1 MQQVYQLLFYTM
13 KVSATVLL
21 PRSLHYTDKEHR
33 RKVIPLKSGITLL
46 LYQYTDDSTLFCE
59 IRSCDDGEAVA
70 ASLNRDLDRMKSWA
84 DKWKVTFELS
94 KYKT

>member
-33 RKVIPLKSGITLL
+33 LKVIN
-46 LYQYTDDSTLFCE
+46 
-59 IRSCDDGEAVA
+59 
-70 ASLNRDLDRMKSWA
+70 SLE
-84 DKWKVTFELS
+84 KWNYLTTVLV
-94 KYKT
+94 Y